1 VTTPHGARMVGV
13 DGVDEPATE
22 KRIGDR
28 ERREVDTRLQ
38 QAHGDGV
45 LTLMEYDE
53 RSAQCWAARTRSEL
67 DILVRDLPDPPP
79 DPTPGPSR
87 SPAPVAPRPDPARHS
102 VRHSG
107 RRRGVVGA
115 VLAGVVLF
123 GGAQVA
129 RADDGSAVF
138 GSRVVQ
144 LAPGQD
150 RVDVG
155 VLFGSVEVVVPDDA
169 RVGTSGTIVF
179 GSTDC
184 DAACD
189 GTGTRAVTVGASGG
203 FGSVEV
209 LRQGE
214 KAARDAG
221 DRDGDDG

>member
-1 VTTPHGARMVGV
+1 MVDV
-13 DGVDEPATE
+13 DGVEDAAPE

-45 LTLMEYDE
+45 LTLTEYDE

-67 DILVRDLPDPPP
+67 DALVRDLPDPPAP
-79 DPTPGPSR
+79 EPLRSPGPTPARPEPSR
-87 SPAPVAPRPDPARHS
+87 QAA
-102 VRHSG
+102 
-107 RRRGVVGA
+107 RRRGVIGA
-115 VLAGVVLF
+115 VVLGVVLF

-150 RVDVG
+150 EVDVG
-155 VLFGSVEVVVPDDA
+155 VLFGNVEIVVPDDA
-169 RVGTSGTIVF
+169 RVGTTGTILF

-189 GTGTRAVTVGASGG
+189 GSGTLAVTVGASGG
-203 FGSVEV
+203 FGSVDV
-209 LRQGE
+209 LRQSE
-214 KAARDAG
+214 RAARDADRR
-221 DRDGDDG
+221 DRDDDDD

>member
-1 VTTPHGARMVGV
+1 VTTVRRARMVGV
-13 DGVDEPATE
+13 DGVGDTAPE

-45 LTLMEYDE
+45 LTLTEYDE

-67 DILVRDLPDPPP
+67 DALVRDLPDPPEP
-79 DPTPGPSR
+79 EPVRSPTHVPARSEPSR
-87 SPAPVAPRPDPARHS
+87 QAVH
-102 VRHSG
+102 
-107 RRRGVVGA
+107 RRGVIGA
-115 VLAGVVLF
+115 VVLGVVLF
-123 GGAQVA
+123 GGAQVV

-150 RVDVG
+150 TVDVG
-155 VLFGSVEVVVPDDA
+155 VLFGNVEVVVPDDV
-169 RVGTSGTIVF
+169 RVGTTGTILF

-189 GTGTRAVTVGASGG
+189 GSGTRAVTVGASGG
-203 FGSVEV
+203 FGSVDV
-209 LRQGE
+209 LRQSE
-214 KAARDAG
+214 RAARDADRR
-221 DRDGDDG
+221 DRDRDDDDD

>member
-1 VTTPHGARMVGV
+1 VTTFRRARMVGV
-13 DGVDEPATE
+13 DGVEDAAPE

-45 LTLMEYDE
+45 LTLTEYDE

-67 DILVRDLPDPPP
+67 DALVRDLPDPPAP
-79 DPTPGPSR
+79 EPVR
-87 SPAPVAPRPDPARHS
+87 SPAPAPARPSPSRQVH
-102 VRHSG
+102 
-107 RRRGVVGA
+107 RRGVIGA
-115 VLAGVVLF
+115 VVLGVVLF

-155 VLFGSVEVVVPDDA
+155 VLFGNVEIVVPDDA
-169 RVGTSGTIVF
+169 RVGTTGTIIF

-189 GTGTRAVTVGASGG
+189 GSGTQAVTVGASGG
-203 FGSVEV
+203 FGSVDV
-209 LRQGE
+209 LRQSE
-214 KAARDAG
+214 RAVRDADRR
-221 DRDGDDG
+221 DRDDDDN